1 VDDVPRVIHELYGK
15 VFIFYFKLN
24 EVNLTE
30 GRQGYLVR
38 RTFVPNVK
46 LEEIFVNDKK
56 KEVSGVFLYIHIVYL
71 LQIF

>member
-30 GRQGYLVR
+30 GRQRYLVR
-38 RTFVPNVK
+38 RTFVPDVK

>member
-1 VDDVPRVIHELYGK
+1 VPRVIHELYEN

-38 RTFVPNVK
+38 RTFVPDDK
-46 LEEIFVNDKK
+46 LEKK
-56 KEVSGVFLYIHIVYL
+56 ICK
-71 LQIF
+71 